1 MEPEYLG
8 SEQVTEEDRAYN
20 GSRFSEVR
28 DAIFAN
34 PYQKVWGGEGEPA
47 LPNYEVT
54 LLSVLRGILPF
65 GRAYQFRQASERA
78 IDSNA
83 DLRWGADGKGFRRLL
98 HPNGVCLTGLWQ
110 ITEESEY
117 SGYFSKGSRA
127 LVVGR
132 YSTCCTETR
141 RGHARSLALVGK
153 LFPTTDPNHS
163 QPLWTANFVTQQDLG
178 GDYTGH
184 INDVETRNAPDTRAW
199 RRGRGCR
206 FC

>member
-1 MEPEYLG
+1 MELEYLG

-34 PYQKVWGGEGEPA
+34 PYQKVWGGEGDPA
-47 LPNYEVT
+47 LPTYEVT
-54 LLSVLRGILPF
+54 LLSVLRGILSF

-117 SGYFSKGSRA
+117 QDISAKVAGRWWSDAIPPVA
-127 LVVGR
+127 LR
-132 YSTCCTETR
+132 PDAATR
-141 RGHARSLALVGK
+141 DRLR
-153 LFPTTDPNHS
+153 
-163 QPLWTANFVTQQDLG
+163 W
-178 GDYTGH
+178 
-184 INDVETRNAPDTRAW
+184 
-199 RRGRGCR
+199 
-206 FC
+206 